1 VLGAM
6 VSSGPNAVRAQSIVW
21 PLEAETGI
29 AGEADG

>member
-21 PLEAETGI
+21 RLEAETGI